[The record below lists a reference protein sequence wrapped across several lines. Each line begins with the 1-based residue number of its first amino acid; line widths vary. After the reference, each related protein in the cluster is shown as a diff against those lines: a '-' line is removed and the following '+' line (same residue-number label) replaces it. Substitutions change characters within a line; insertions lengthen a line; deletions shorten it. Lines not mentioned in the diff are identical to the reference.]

1 MYIYDILSLKLIIIF
16 ILTDSLNSWNKN
28 LDNYKDVYIY
38 IDVIAMLL
46 IGNIKNTKEEK
57 FYKEEMNIL
66 RAIAHALPE
75 FFKYFRVRII
85 YFSRMRI

>member
-1 MYIYDILSLKLIIIF
+1 MF
-16 ILTDSLNSWNKN
+16 ILTDSLNNWNKN
-28 LDNYKDVYIY
+28 LDNYKDNYKDVHIY

-66 RAIAHALPE
+66 RVIAHTLPE
-75 FFKYFRVRII
+75 FFKYLRVRII
-85 YFSRMRI
+85 YFSKIGI

>member
-1 MYIYDILSLKLIIIF
+1 MFIF
-16 ILTDSLNSWNKN
+16 TDSLDSWNKN
-28 LDNYKDVYIY
+28 VNNYKDIHIY

-75 FFKYFRVRII
+75 FFKYLRVSKNNLFFKDGNIKKIFLII
-85 YFSRMRI
+85 F

>member
-1 MYIYDILSLKLIIIF
+1 MF
-16 ILTDSLNSWNKN
+16 ILTDSLNNWNKN
-28 LDNYKDVYIY
+28 IDNYKDNYKDVHIY

-66 RAIAHALPE
+66 RVIAHALPE
-75 FFKYFRVRII
+75 FFKYLRVRII
-85 YFSRMRI
+85 YFSKIGI